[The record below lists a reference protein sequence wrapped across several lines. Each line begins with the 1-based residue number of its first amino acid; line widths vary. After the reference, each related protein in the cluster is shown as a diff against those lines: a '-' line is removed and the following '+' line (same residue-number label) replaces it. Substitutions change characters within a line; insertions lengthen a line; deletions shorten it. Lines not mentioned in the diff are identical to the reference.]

1 MVGFSV
7 SSTSDRVTSWL
18 AGATGVRYV
27 HDLSDYTQL
36 GETFLV
42 QRSESTIIVLYSK
55 TYMTSLAQFNGGLGE
70 SERRDVETSPPNF
83 SFIS

>member
-1 MVGFSV
+1 MVGLSV
-7 SSTSDRVTSWL
+7 SSTRYWVTSWL

-42 QRSESTIIVLYSK
+42 QLSEGTIIVLYSE
-55 TYMTSLAQFNGGLGE
+55 TYMTSLAQLMGAWERVRGGM
-70 SERRDVETSPPNF
+70 
-83 SFIS
+83 